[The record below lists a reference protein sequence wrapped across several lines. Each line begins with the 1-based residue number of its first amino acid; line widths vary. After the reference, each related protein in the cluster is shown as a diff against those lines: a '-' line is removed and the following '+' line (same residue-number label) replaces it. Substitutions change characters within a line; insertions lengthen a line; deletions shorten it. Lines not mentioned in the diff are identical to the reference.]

1 MTYCGTKCRLC
12 IDGTKPHIEPPKLR
26 KKKTELSNIDP
37 RAMSEAG
44 SAMETLGTVPIPE
57 SSKRDAIHI
66 AVFPVVAQTRLI
78 PGMHVDKDGTTFGEF
93 IGIVDP
99 FLEKIVEPGQRVWV
113 YLYPR
118 TITGLRHVWTH
129 PSFEDE
135 TVENSSAA
143 PKQIIEST
151 IKPMISYGEER
162 LREYAKNL
170 GVDYEDLI
178 SNAESYFIHGDYWS
192 DGDRFDGEYIPKE
205 FWDWIEDAKVFDMTR
220 KSSKFFDRGSF
231 FSCSC

>member
-26 KKKTELSNIDP
+26 KKKIELSNIDP

-66 AVFPVVAQTRLI
+66 AVFPVVSQTRLI
-78 PGMHVDKDGTTFGEF
+78 PGMHVDKEGTTFGEF
-93 IGIVDP
+93 VGIVDP

-135 TVENSSAA
+135 AV
-143 PKQIIEST
+143 EST
-151 IKPMISYGEER
+151 LLPSKNIPEPVHMSYGEER
-162 LREYAKNL
+162 LREYATNL

-178 SNAESYFIHGDYWS
+178 SNAESYFLHGDFWS
-192 DGDRFDGEYIPKE
+192 EGDRFEGEYVPEE
-205 FWDWIEDAKVFDMTR
+205 FWDWIEDAKAFDTTR
-220 KSSKFFDRGSF
+220 KSFKFFDRGSF